1 MGASPGA
8 GFDNWKAYVKATP
21 DFDVARLMRR
31 TTPVLSEAEAE
42 AYSAPF
48 PDARYKAGVR
58 RFPELVMV
66 SPEMEGVDISRRAA
80 KWWSHEWS
88 GQTFMAVGMKDPVL
102 GPTVMAALRQQIRG
116 CPSPLEILD
125 AGHFVQEW
133 GKEIAEAAVTAFA

>member
-1 MGASPGA
+1 
-8 GFDNWKAYVKATP
+8 
-21 DFDVARLMRR
+21 
-31 TTPVLSEAEAE
+31 LSEAEAE

-48 PDARYKAGVR
+48 PDTRYKAGVR

-80 KWWSHEWS
+80 KWWSHEWG

-116 CPSPLEILD
+116 CPPPLDILD
-125 AGHFVQEW
+125 GGHFVQEW
-133 GKEIAEAAVTAFA
+133 GKEIAEVAVKVFA